1 MSRVLI
7 TGAAGQDGTILAKQL
22 TRQGR
27 HLHGMVKPGTETATL
42 QRYVP
47 ELTLIECDL
56 SRPTDVRDVIREVE
70 PELVFNLGGFT
81 APGESWKHEAEVR
94 AVNVDAVEVMLEE
107 VHRGANV
114 RFFQASS
121 ASIFEGVDVIPQTE
135 KTTRS
140 PRSPYAVSKVDA
152 MTLVDEARQRGVFAT
167 SAILY
172 NHESP
177 LRGPGFV
184 TRRISMA
191 VARIAQGQQ
200 DYLELGDIDVA
211 RDWGWAPDY
220 TRAMM
225 LMIQADVPHDY
236 VLATGISHRLSFF
249 LSKAFEA
256 VGITDWRDKVR
267 VDEDRIRGTDTN
279 LLVGDARSAYVE
291 LGWRHTV
298 DFDSMAKLMVQHD
311 VQLLTDPESL
321 WTID

>member
-27 HLHGMVKPGTETATL
+27 HVHGRVKPGTEAATL

-56 SRPTDVRDVIREVE
+56 ARPTDLRDVIREVE

-107 VHRGANV
+107 VHRAANV

-152 MTLVDEARQRGVFAT
+152 MTLVDKARQRGVFAT

-191 VARIAQGQQ
+191 VARIAQGRQH
-200 DYLELGDIDVA
+200 YLELGDIDVA

-256 VGITDWRDKVR
+256 VGIADWRDKVR

-321 WTID
+321 WMID